1 VARVAELAERII
13 AGFPA
18 LHERAFAFRYAASA
32 LPSHRHPLIGE
43 DREAIFRD
51 IFTFNRW
58 NDPESASGV
67 GSSSRYTRNLRRRLP
82 RLLSKYR
89 VRAVLDVPC
98 GDFAWMRQIPLDAGM
113 RYVGGDIV
121 GELVERLQRDFSA
134 PNRRFERL
142 DIIASALPKADLL
155 ICRDCFIH
163 LSNADV
169 LKALDNIIASE
180 VSYLL
185 TTTYRFGRTNADI
198 VTGQFRVINLEAPPF
213 SLPAPIETIVDYV
226 YPFPPRRLA
235 LWSRE
240 QLKVW
245 ARTWRALQPATT

>member
-1 VARVAELAERII
+1 VARVAELAERIL
-13 AGFPA
+13 AGLPA
-18 LHERAFAFRYAASA
+18 LHERALACRYASSA
-32 LPSHRHPLIGE
+32 LPSHRHSLIGE

-51 IFTFNRW
+51 IFAFNRW
-58 NDPESASGV
+58 NDAESASGV

-82 RLLSKYR
+82 RLLRKYQ
-89 VRAVLDVPC
+89 VRAILDVPC
-98 GDFAWMRQIPLDAGM
+98 GDFAWMKQIPLDPDT

-121 GELVERLQRDFSA
+121 GELVERLQRDHAA

-142 DIIASALPKADLL
+142 DVITSPLPRADLL

-163 LSNADV
+163 LSNEDV
-169 LKALDNIIASE
+169 LKALDNILASDL
-180 VSYLL
+180 SYLL
-185 TTTYRFGRTNADI
+185 TTTYRFGRINADI

-240 QLKVW
+240 QLEVW
-245 ARTWRALQPATT
+245 ARTRRASQSAAT